1 MKYCNIK
8 VIAGTTVPA
17 IRPIVEEA
25 LKTEGFGVL
34 TEIDIQATMK
44 KKLDKDYLPHI
55 ILGACNPAYADNVLS
70 IDPNIST
77 MLPCNVTIR
86 ELANGEIEIATID
99 PLAAM
104 GAVGNK
110 ALEVFAKEVNDKLL
124 RVLNAVK
131 IN

>member
-1 MKYCNIK
+1 MKYY
-8 VIAGTTVPA
+8 IAKRIYATTVEA
-17 IRPIVEEA
+17 IRHKVETA
-25 LKTEGFGVL
+25 LKNEGFGVL

-55 ILGACNPAYADNVLS
+55 ILGACNPMYADKVLS
-70 IDPNIST
+70 IDPNISV

-86 ELANGEIEIATID
+86 ELESGDVEVSAID

-110 ALEVFAKEVNDKLL
+110 EMEAPAREVQEKLA
-124 RVLNAVK
+124 RVLENIDV
-131 IN
+131 